1 MQSLIF
7 FYLVAIGTRASGNPY
22 QVLGV
27 SPNANEDEIIKAY
40 REKAKQYHPDVSS
53 LSIEEANRR
62 FKMIQAAFEEIQK
75 QKTRPKYSTQ
85 QENDNRDRKE
95 EERRIAS
102 RAARAV
108 LESDWS
114 RGVFNESTL
123 DKMPTLASKKDKR
136 SGFHLGRGPKEDGE
150 WLALSEFLRSHER
163 EILSQNPDPETLKK
177 ILSKIDLYTEFTGES
192 VKDLRKGLLTPFEQF
207 ILEKTQDKTLFLEAM
222 EDRLSRSSRTG
233 AFPLFSAE
241 PSEREKVFGNAPELY
256 ARKFGS
262 FPKSGESP
270 ELQLAKEISKM
281 AFSRTLQNP
290 SRLHELDYLIRS
302 VPSALTSEEKLL
314 FLADVMTEVDSIPKS
329 KISRG
334 AFEDFKNR
342 INGKIQRVFSTHPDL
357 KAKYQKKGSWFNAL
371 FGGANSC
378 EILLGR
384 LSRASS

>member
-1 MQSLIF
+1 MPQCLLWEASCCKIRKDFLNLFPTSGNNQLTLPKGGYLDSRRKKTSRIMQSLIF
-7 FYLVAIGTRASGNPY
+7 FYLVAIGARASGNPY

-85 QENDNRDRKE
+85 QENDNRDRNE

-177 ILSKIDLYTEFTGES
+177 ILSKIDLYIEFTGNR
-192 VKDLRKGLLTPFEQF
+192 L
-207 ILEKTQDKTLFLEAM
+207 KT
-222 EDRLSRSSRTG
+222 
-233 AFPLFSAE
+233 
-241 PSEREKVFGNAPELY
+241 
-256 ARKFGS
+256 
-262 FPKSGESP
+262 
-270 ELQLAKEISKM
+270 
-281 AFSRTLQNP
+281 
-290 SRLHELDYLIRS
+290 
-302 VPSALTSEEKLL
+302 
-314 FLADVMTEVDSIPKS
+314 
-329 KISRG
+329 
-334 AFEDFKNR
+334 
-342 INGKIQRVFSTHPDL
+342 
-357 KAKYQKKGSWFNAL
+357 
-371 FGGANSC
+371 
-378 EILLGR
+378 
-384 LSRASS
+384 